1 MQAELSTLKSRV
13 VDLVRGSAVGE
24 RVGDVVLETDR
35 YDDGGDF
42 LRVIL
47 EMKSFDGL
55 SDADL
60 AAVIEAIERAV
71 GELDERYPS
80 VRFAD
85 AA

>member
-1 MQAELSTLKSRV
+1 
-13 VDLVRGSAVGE
+13 
-24 RVGDVVLETDR
+24 
-35 YDDGGDF
+35 
-42 LRVIL
+42 VIL